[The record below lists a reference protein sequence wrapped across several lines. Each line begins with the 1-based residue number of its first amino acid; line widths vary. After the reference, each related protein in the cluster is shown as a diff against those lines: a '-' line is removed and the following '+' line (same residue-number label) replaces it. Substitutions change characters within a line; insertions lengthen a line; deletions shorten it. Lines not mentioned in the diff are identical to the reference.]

1 MQVAIR
7 IRPAQS
13 GDICISK
20 SSQLQLVDRE
30 GIQYAF
36 DQIFDE
42 SATQEMVYEHVKP
55 LIQSVFEG
63 YNSSIITYG
72 STGTGKTYTLFGG
85 LADAYENNEMNSEH
99 MGILA
104 RLSQDLF
111 QSIQQKESE
120 DLTAL
125 YKVHVQFLEIY
136 GDDINDLLDTSENA
150 NKVTIRDVNGDVIIN
165 GAKEEIVCSPEQML
179 SAIAYGS
186 IKRHT
191 SSTVLNKTSSRSHAI
206 FTIVVKKYI
215 YSPDTVT
222 TESSDGAF
230 DTEPRSTNHG
240 IASLSINAEVIT
252 SKLHFCDLAGSE
264 RLKRTHSVGK
274 KLQEGIDINKG
285 LLALGNVISILGDEQ
300 KKSKVHIPYRDSK
313 LTRILK
319 DSLGGNSRTLLLC
332 CLSCDAI
339 DYPET
344 VNALKYA
351 RKAKNITNKPTVNRD
366 PTVVFI
372 EELKLLL
379 ARVSVELLHNKL
391 YSNESSG
398 DNEHTSA
405 FTLQQLE
412 ILSSAAVIPNNKSS
426 EVSSQPVE
434 HRPSLRRSST
444 SNQQIEQIYQETS
457 NIPLAIPAVVNDVVS
472 QDTSSQKTKLPIA
485 ESVYIKAA
493 AAYQTQQDDDGNNS
507 HLLQQIHELALV
519 NSNLKDELE
528 TCQENLVFT
537 KKEKERI
544 RVNLMNKYDEVPLTY
559 LLTHSLTY
567 SLTHLLTHSLTY
579 LLTHSLTYSLTHLLT
594 YLLTY
599 LLTQDHG
606 TRRHN

>member
-1 MQVAIR
+1 MQVAVR
-7 IRPAQS
+7 LRPAQS
-13 GDICISK
+13 GDVCISK
-20 SSQLQLVDRE
+20 SSQSQLVDQE
-30 GIQYAF
+30 GVQYAF

-85 LADAYENNEMNSEH
+85 LTDGNNKMNLEH

-111 QSIQQKESE
+111 QSIQQKESD

-136 GDDINDLLDTSENA
+136 GDDINDLLDTSDHV

-179 SAIAYGS
+179 SAIEHGS

-215 YSPDTVT
+215 YSPDTVS

-230 DTEPRSTNHG
+230 DTEPRNLNTG

-351 RKAKNITNKPTVNRD
+351 RKAKNITNKPIVNRD

-379 ARVSVELLHNKL
+379 ARVSGELLNNKIH
-391 YSNESSG
+391 SNESS
-398 DNEHTSA
+398 DTEHTSA

-412 ILSSAAVIPNNKSS
+412 MLSSVAIVPSNKSS

-434 HRPSLRRSST
+434 HRQSLRRSST
-444 SNQQIEQIYQETS
+444 SNQQIEQIYHETS
-457 NIPLAIPAVVNDVVS
+457 NSSVSAPIVVS
-472 QDTSSQKTKLPIA
+472 DATSQDASNQKSKLPIA

-493 AAYQTQQDDDGNNS
+493 AAYQSQYDGEGNYS
-507 HLLQQIHELALV
+507 LLVSFPPSLPPSLPH
-519 NSNLKDELE
+519 S
-528 TCQENLVFT
+528 
-537 KKEKERI
+537 R
-544 RVNLMNKYDEVPLTY
+544 PHS
-559 LLTHSLTY
+559 LTHSAPTNKRANF
-567 SLTHLLTHSLTY
+567 SE
-579 LLTHSLTYSLTHLLT
+579 
-594 YLLTY
+594 
-599 LLTQDHG
+599 QQFE
-606 TRRHN
+606 